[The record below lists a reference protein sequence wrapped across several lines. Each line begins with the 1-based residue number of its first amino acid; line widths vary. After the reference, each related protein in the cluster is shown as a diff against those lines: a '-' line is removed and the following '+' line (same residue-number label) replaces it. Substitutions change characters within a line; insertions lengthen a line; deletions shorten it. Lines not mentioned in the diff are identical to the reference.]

1 MQRVSFF
8 IMALI
13 FFVGCYASPNLDIDG
28 INSSSRGLNVKTIS
42 KNKEQRTAL
51 IIGNNDYQ
59 GRLSKLH
66 NPINDA
72 QALKVILEQRGFDVI
87 YSEDGSKKSMKQ
99 NLNKFYSKIE
109 KGGVGMLYFSG
120 HGIEVDGQNY
130 LIPIDAKLEVKSDT
144 EYEALALNKIT
155 KRMENSGNRLNIV
168 VLDACRN
175 DPFSRSMG
183 AGGLA
188 KVEPI
193 GMFVS
198 FSTGAGRVASDGR
211 SGENGLFTKSLIKY
225 MKQELELRDVF
236 QRTRKEVYQASNHQ
250 QFPAIYDQT
259 IDGKFYFTYPKPL
272 KNSKKLSTDNKFQP
286 KENLEVEHQPS
297 VNKTATLKPIPNKIY
312 SSKVIVPP
320 TLRDTISIDNHTRTY
335 NDMLQIVF
343 DTTNHSE
350 KKLSIQYKVKW
361 FNNEGFEVGEAL
373 SVWQPIFI
381 DAHDNKKLR
390 EIAPMPTAS
399 SYKLYFK

>member
-1 MQRVSFF
+1 
-8 IMALI
+8 MALI
-13 FFVGCYASPNLDIDG
+13 FFVSSYASPNLDIDG
-28 INSSSRGLNVKTIS
+28 VNSSSRGLNVKTVS
-42 KNKEQRTAL
+42 KNQEQRTAL

-72 QALKVILEQRGFDVI
+72 KALKAILEKRGFEVI
-87 YSEDGSKKSMKQ
+87 YSEDGSKRSMKQ
-99 NLNKFYSKIE
+99 SLDKFYSKIE

-130 LIPIDAKLEVKSDT
+130 LIPIDAKLDAKSDT
-144 EYEALALNKIT
+144 EYEAVALNKIT

-183 AGGLA
+183 TGGLA

-211 SGENGLFTKSLIKY
+211 SGKNGLFTKSLIKY

-259 IDGKFYFTYPKPL
+259 IDGKFYFTYPKSL
-272 KNSKKLSTDNKFQP
+272 KSSAKSSTDNGSH
-286 KENLEVEHQPS
+286 LEKNVEIDSQYS
-297 VNKTATLKPIPNKIY
+297 IKKTAMPKPTPNKIY
-312 SSKVIVPP
+312 TSKVIVEPL
-320 TLRDTISIDNHTRTY
+320 LRNSITINNDTRTY
-335 NDMLQIVF
+335 NNMLQIVF
-343 DTTNHSE
+343 DVTNNSE
-350 KKLSIQYKVKW
+350 KKLNVQYRVKW
-361 FNNEGFEVGEAL
+361 FNNEGFEVGE
-373 SVWQPIFI
+373 SISIWQPIFI
-381 DAHDNKKLR
+381 DARDSKKLK
-390 EIAPMPTAS
+390 EIAPTPTAS